1 MNILVYRWNSYNYID
16 IIATFQAMGHQVDVI
31 EQGLESYDE
40 DEVFAARLHSILQQK
55 NYDFVFTVNY
65 FAVISGVCQQMG
77 IKYVSWSCDS
87 PLLSMYHQ
95 NVFLDCNYFF
105 LFDKTNYLEFKGMGV
120 KHIWHLPLAVDT
132 NRLDELFA
140 QDAADEKNNINR
152 QYIIDKTD
160 SVDKMQL
167 AEKNSGN
174 ALENATRNFAGEIS
188 FVGNL
193 YEKNSYDEL
202 EKRFPEYLRGYF
214 DAVMEAQLNISGGNI
229 IEPMLTAD
237 ILERVS
243 EYFELKKSKDSFSDL
258 GLVFATTVLGF
269 KTASLQRQRALLAL
283 AAKFPVNLYTN
294 TGGDALLRVKN
305 CGSVDYWS
313 EMPKVFR
320 YSKINLNFTIP
331 NIKSGL
337 PLRIFDVLGAG
348 GFLLTNYQA
357 ELPAYF
363 EIGKDLDC
371 FESETELVEKC
382 SYYLTH
388 EEERQ
393 RIARSGYEKVK
404 NCYSYRNR
412 LEFILEKIEEG

>member
-1 MNILVYRWNSYNYID
+1 MHILMYRWKAYNYRD
-16 IIATFQAMGHQVDVI
+16 IEQTFLLLGHTVDNIEQELGSYDVSPEFERVI
-31 EQGLESYDE
+31 EEKIRGTHYDM
-40 DEVFAARLHSILQQK
+40 
-55 NYDFVFTVNY
+55 VFTVNY
-65 FAVISGVCQQMG
+65 FPLISNVCERTGV
-77 IKYVSWSCDS
+77 KYVSWTCDN
-87 PLLSMYHQ
+87 PLISMYHES
-95 NVFLDCNYFF
+95 VFHDCNYIFT
-105 LFDKTNYLEFKGMGV
+105 FDKTNYLEFREMGV

-140 QDAADEKNNINR
+140 QD
-152 QYIIDKTD
+152 TM
-160 SVDKMQL
+160 DKMQL
-167 AEKNSGN
+167 AETDSGN
-174 ALENATRNFAGEIS
+174 ASKHSVRDFAGGIS

-202 EKRFPEYLRGYF
+202 ETRFPEYLRGYF

-283 AAKFPVNLYTN
+283 VAKFPVNLYTN
-294 TGGDALLRVKN
+294 TGGDTLLRVKN

-313 EMPKVFR
+313 EMPKVFH

-357 ELPAYF
+357 ELPDYF
-363 EIGKDLDC
+363 EIGKDLAC
-371 FESETELVEKC
+371 FESEAELVEKC
-382 SYYLTH
+382 SYYLTR

-393 RIARSGYEKVK
+393 QIAKNGYEKVK
-404 NCYSYRNR
+404 NCCSYRKR
-412 LEFILEKIEEG
+412 LKFMLEKIGEE

>member
-16 IIATFQAMGHQVDVI
+16 IIATFQSMGHQVDVI
-31 EQGLESYDE
+31 EQELESYDE
-40 DEVFAARLHSILQQK
+40 DESFAARLHGILQQK
-55 NYDFVFTVNY
+55 DYGFVFTVNY
-65 FAVISGVCQQMG
+65 FAVISGVCQQLG

-87 PLLSMYHQ
+87 PLLSMYHK

-132 NRLDELFA
+132 DRLDGLFKQDE
-140 QDAADEKNNINR
+140 QDAADSREALDGTQPAEQNNR
-152 QYIIDKTD
+152 HARK
-160 SVDKMQL
+160 
-167 AEKNSGN
+167 
-174 ALENATRNFAGEIS
+174 NATRDFAGGIS
-188 FVGNL
+188 LVGNL

-202 EKRFPEYLRGYF
+202 ETRFPEYLRGYF

-243 EYFELKKSKDSFSDL
+243 EYFELEKSKDSFSDL

-269 KTASLQRQRALLAL
+269 KTASLQRKRALLAL

-294 TGGDALLRVKN
+294 TGGDTLLRVKN

-357 ELPAYF
+357 ELPDYF
-363 EIGKDLDC
+363 EIGKDLAC

-393 RIARSGYEKVK
+393 QIAKNGYEKVR
-404 NCYSYRNR
+404 NCCSYRKR
-412 LEFILEKIEEG
+412 LKFILEKIGEE

>member
-16 IIATFQAMGHQVDVI
+16 IIATFQSIGHQVDVI
-31 EQGLESYDE
+31 EQELESYDE
-40 DEVFAARLHSILQQK
+40 DEVFAARLHGILQQK

-65 FAVISGVCQQMG
+65 FAMISGVCQQMG
-77 IKYVSWSCDS
+77 IKYISWSCDS
-87 PLLSMYHQ
+87 PLLSMYHK

-140 QDAADEKNNINR
+140 QD
-152 QYIIDKTD
+152 TM
-160 SVDKMQL
+160 DKMQL
-167 AEKNSGN
+167 AETDSGN
-174 ALENATRNFAGEIS
+174 ASKHSVRDFAGGIS

-202 EKRFPEYLRGYF
+202 ETRFPEYLRGYF

-269 KTASLQRQRALLAL
+269 KTSR
-283 AAKFPVNLYTN
+283 
-294 TGGDALLRVKN
+294 
-305 CGSVDYWS
+305 
-313 EMPKVFR
+313 
-320 YSKINLNFTIP
+320 
-331 NIKSGL
+331 
-337 PLRIFDVLGAG
+337 
-348 GFLLTNYQA
+348 
-357 ELPAYF
+357 
-363 EIGKDLDC
+363 
-371 FESETELVEKC
+371 
-382 SYYLTH
+382 
-388 EEERQ
+388 
-393 RIARSGYEKVK
+393 
-404 NCYSYRNR
+404 
-412 LEFILEKIEEG
+412 

>member
-16 IIATFQAMGHQVDVI
+16 IIATFRSMGHQVDVI
-31 EQGLESYDE
+31 EQELESYDE
-40 DEVFAARLHSILQQK
+40 DEAFAARLHGILQQK

-65 FAVISGVCQQMG
+65 FAVISGVCQQMD

-87 PLLSMYHQ
+87 PLLSMYHK

-105 LFDKTNYLEFKGMGV
+105 LFDKTNYLEIKGMGV

-132 NRLDELFA
+132 DRLDGLFKQDE
-140 QDAADEKNNINR
+140 QDAADSREALDGTQPAEQNNR
-152 QYIIDKTD
+152 HARK
-160 SVDKMQL
+160 
-167 AEKNSGN
+167 
-174 ALENATRNFAGEIS
+174 NATRDFAGGIS

-202 EKRFPEYLRGYF
+202 ETRFPEYLRGYF

-283 AAKFPVNLYTN
+283 AAKFPVSLYTN
-294 TGGDALLRVKN
+294 TGGDTLLRVKN

-363 EIGKDLDC
+363 EIGKDLAC
-371 FESETELVEKC
+371 FESEAELVEKC

-393 RIARSGYEKVK
+393 QIAKSGYAKVK
-404 NCYSYRNR
+404 NGCSYRKR
-412 LEFILEKIEEG
+412 LEFILEKIGEE

>member
-16 IIATFQAMGHQVDVI
+16 IIATFQSMGHQVDVI
-31 EQGLESYDE
+31 EQELESYDE
-40 DEVFAARLHSILQQK
+40 DEAFAARLQGILQQK

-87 PLLSMYHQ
+87 PLLSMYHK

-132 NRLDELFA
+132 DRLDGLFKQDE
-140 QDAADEKNNINR
+140 QDAADSREALDGT
-152 QYIIDKTD
+152 QP
-160 SVDKMQL
+160 
-167 AEKNSGN
+167 AEQNSRH
-174 ALENATRNFAGEIS
+174 ARKNATRDFAGGLS

-202 EKRFPEYLRGYF
+202 ETRFPEYLRGYF

-283 AAKFPVNLYTN
+283 AAKFPVSLYTN
-294 TGGDALLRVKN
+294 TGGDTLLRVKN
-305 CGSVDYWS
+305 YGSVDYWS

-363 EIGKDLDC
+363 EIGKDLAC
-371 FESETELVEKC
+371 FESEAELVEKC

-393 RIARSGYEKVK
+393 QIAKNGYVKVK
-404 NCYSYRNR
+404 NCCSYRKR
-412 LEFILEKIEEG
+412 LEFILEKIGEE

>member
-16 IIATFQAMGHQVDVI
+16 IIATFQSMGHQVDVI
-31 EQGLESYDE
+31 EQELESYDE
-40 DEVFAARLHSILQQK
+40 DEAFAARLQGILQQK

-65 FAVISGVCQQMG
+65 FAVISGVCRQMG

-87 PLLSMYHQ
+87 PLLSMYHK

-132 NRLDELFA
+132 DRLDGLFKQDE
-140 QDAADEKNNINR
+140 QDAADSREALDGT
-152 QYIIDKTD
+152 QP
-160 SVDKMQL
+160 
-167 AEKNSGN
+167 AEQNSRH
-174 ALENATRNFAGEIS
+174 ARKNATRDFTGGIS

-202 EKRFPEYLRGYF
+202 ETRFPEYLRGYF

-283 AAKFPVNLYTN
+283 AAKFPVSLYTN
-294 TGGDALLRVKN
+294 TGGDTLLRVKN

-363 EIGKDLDC
+363 EIGKDLAC
-371 FESETELVEKC
+371 FESEAELVEKC

-393 RIARSGYEKVK
+393 QIAKNGYVKVK
-404 NCYSYRNR
+404 NCCSYRKR
-412 LEFILEKIEEG
+412 LEFILEKIGEE

>member
-16 IIATFQAMGHQVDVI
+16 IIATFQSMGHQVDVI
-31 EQGLESYDE
+31 EQELESYDE
-40 DEVFAARLHSILQQK
+40 DEAVAARLHDILQQK

-87 PLLSMYHQ
+87 PLLSMYHK

-132 NRLDELFA
+132 DRLDGLFKQDE
-140 QDAADEKNNINR
+140 QDAADSREALDGT
-152 QYIIDKTD
+152 QP
-160 SVDKMQL
+160 
-167 AEKNSGN
+167 AEQNSRH
-174 ALENATRNFAGEIS
+174 ARKNATRDFTGGIS

-283 AAKFPVNLYTN
+283 AAKFPVSLYTN
-294 TGGDALLRVKN
+294 TGGDTLLRVKN

-363 EIGKDLDC
+363 EIGKDLAC
-371 FESETELVEKC
+371 FESEAELVEKC

-393 RIARSGYEKVK
+393 QIAKNGYVKVK
-404 NCYSYRNR
+404 NCCSYRKR
-412 LEFILEKIEEG
+412 LEFILEKIGEE

>member
-16 IIATFQAMGHQVDVI
+16 IIATFQSMGHQVDVI
-31 EQGLESYDE
+31 EQELESYDE
-40 DEVFAARLHSILQQK
+40 DEAFAARLHDILQQK

-87 PLLSMYHQ
+87 PLLSMYHK

-132 NRLDELFA
+132 DRLDGLFKQDE
-140 QDAADEKNNINR
+140 QDAADSREALDGT
-152 QYIIDKTD
+152 QP
-160 SVDKMQL
+160 
-167 AEKNSGN
+167 AEQNSRH
-174 ALENATRNFAGEIS
+174 ARKNATRDFAGGIS

-283 AAKFPVNLYTN
+283 AAKFPVSLYTN
-294 TGGDALLRVKN
+294 TGGDTLLRVKN

-363 EIGKDLDC
+363 EVGKDLAC
-371 FESETELVEKC
+371 FESEAELVEKC

-393 RIARSGYEKVK
+393 QIAKNGYVKVK
-404 NCYSYRNR
+404 NCCSYRKR
-412 LEFILEKIEEG
+412 LKFILEKIGEK

>member
-1 MNILVYRWNSYNYID
+1 MYILVYRWNSYNYID
-16 IIATFQAMGHQVDVI
+16 IIATFQTMGHQVDVI
-31 EQGLESYDE
+31 ERELESYDE
-40 DEVFAARLHSILQQK
+40 DDAFAARLHGILQQK

-87 PLLSMYHQ
+87 PLLSMYHK

-132 NRLDELFA
+132 DRLDELFA
-140 QDAADEKNNINR
+140 QDTADERNNVNR
-152 QYIIDKTD
+152 RYIIDKTD
-160 SVDKMQL
+160 SVDEIQL
-167 AEKNSGN
+167 AETDSGN
-174 ALENATRNFAGEIS
+174 HTKNTVRNFVGEIS

-294 TGGDALLRVKN
+294 TGGDTLLRVKN

-363 EIGKDLDC
+363 EIGKDLAC

-393 RIARSGYEKVK
+393 QIARSGYEKVK

-412 LEFILEKIEEG
+412 LEFILEKIKEG

>member
-16 IIATFQAMGHQVDVI
+16 IIATFQSMGHQVDVI
-31 EQGLESYDE
+31 EQELESYDE
-40 DEVFAARLHSILQQK
+40 DESFAARLHGILQQK

-87 PLLSMYHQ
+87 PLLSMYHK

-140 QDAADEKNNINR
+140 QD
-152 QYIIDKTD
+152 TM
-160 SVDKMQL
+160 DKMQL
-167 AEKNSGN
+167 AETDSGN
-174 ALENATRNFAGEIS
+174 ASKHSVRDFAGGIS

-202 EKRFPEYLRGYF
+202 ETRFPEYLRGYF

-283 AAKFPVNLYTN
+283 VAKFPVNLYTN
-294 TGGDALLRVKN
+294 TGGDTLLRVKN

-348 GFLLTNYQA
+348 GFLLTNYQEDFLNYFVPGEDFIYYSSYEEA
-357 ELPAYF
+357 ETYA
-363 EIGKDLDC
+363 D
-371 FESETELVEKC
+371 
-382 SYYLTH
+382 YYLSH
-388 EEERQ
+388 EKERQ
-393 RIARSGYEKVK
+393 QIAANALGK
-404 NCYSYRNR
+404 
-412 LEFILEKIEEG
+412 ILEAHTFEHRIQTMLSVIDGQ

>member
-1 MNILVYRWNSYNYID
+1 
-16 IIATFQAMGHQVDVI
+16 
-31 EQGLESYDE
+31 
-40 DEVFAARLHSILQQK
+40 
-55 NYDFVFTVNY
+55 
-65 FAVISGVCQQMG
+65 
-77 IKYVSWSCDS
+77 
-87 PLLSMYHQ
+87 
-95 NVFLDCNYFF
+95 
-105 LFDKTNYLEFKGMGV
+105 
-120 KHIWHLPLAVDT
+120 
-132 NRLDELFA
+132 
-140 QDAADEKNNINR
+140 
-152 QYIIDKTD
+152 
-160 SVDKMQL
+160 MQL
-167 AEKNSGN
+167 AETDSGN
-174 ALENATRNFAGEIS
+174 ASKNSVRDFAGGIS

-202 EKRFPEYLRGYF
+202 ETRFPEYLRGYF

-283 AAKFPVNLYTN
+283 VAKFPVNLYTN
-294 TGGDALLRVKN
+294 TGGDTLLRVKN

-337 PLRIFDVLGAG
+337 PLRIFDILGAG

-357 ELPAYF
+357 ELPDYF
-363 EIGKDLDC
+363 EIGKDLAC
-371 FESETELVEKC
+371 FESEAELVEKC
-382 SYYLTH
+382 NYYLTH

-393 RIARSGYEKVK
+393 QIAKNGYEKVK
-404 NCYSYRNR
+404 NCCSYRKR
-412 LEFILEKIEEG
+412 LKFILEKIGEE

>member
-1 MNILVYRWNSYNYID
+1 
-16 IIATFQAMGHQVDVI
+16 
-31 EQGLESYDE
+31 
-40 DEVFAARLHSILQQK
+40 
-55 NYDFVFTVNY
+55 
-65 FAVISGVCQQMG
+65 MG

-87 PLLSMYHQ
+87 PLLSMYHK

-132 NRLDELFA
+132 DRLDGLFKQDE
-140 QDAADEKNNINR
+140 QDAADSREALDGTQPAEQNNR
-152 QYIIDKTD
+152 HARK
-160 SVDKMQL
+160 
-167 AEKNSGN
+167 
-174 ALENATRNFAGEIS
+174 NATRDFAGGIS

-202 EKRFPEYLRGYF
+202 ETRFPEYLRGYF

-283 AAKFPVNLYTN
+283 AAKFPVSLYTN
-294 TGGDALLRVKN
+294 TGGDTLLRVKN

-363 EIGKDLDC
+363 EIGKDLAC
-371 FESETELVEKC
+371 FESEAELVEKC

-393 RIARSGYEKVK
+393 QIAKNGYVKVK
-404 NCYSYRNR
+404 NCCSYRKR
-412 LEFILEKIEEG
+412 LEFILEKIGEE

>member
-16 IIATFQAMGHQVDVI
+16 IIATFQSMGHQVDVI
-31 EQGLESYDE
+31 EQELESYDE
-40 DEVFAARLHSILQQK
+40 DEAFAARLHDILQQK

-87 PLLSMYHQ
+87 PLLSMYHK

-132 NRLDELFA
+132 DRLDGLFKQDE
-140 QDAADEKNNINR
+140 QDAADSREALDGT
-152 QYIIDKTD
+152 QP
-160 SVDKMQL
+160 
-167 AEKNSGN
+167 AEQNSRH
-174 ALENATRNFAGEIS
+174 ARKNATRDFTGGIS

-283 AAKFPVNLYTN
+283 AAKFPVSLYTN
-294 TGGDALLRVKN
+294 TGGDTLLRVKN

-363 EIGKDLDC
+363 EIGKDLAC
-371 FESETELVEKC
+371 FESEAELVEKC

-393 RIARSGYEKVK
+393 QIAKNGYVKVK
-404 NCYSYRNR
+404 NCCSYRKR
-412 LEFILEKIEEG
+412 LEFILEKIGEE

>member
-16 IIATFQAMGHQVDVI
+16 IIATFQSMGHQVDVI
-31 EQGLESYDE
+31 EQELESYDE
-40 DEVFAARLHSILQQK
+40 DEAFAARLHGILQQK

-87 PLLSMYHQ
+87 PLLSMYHK

-132 NRLDELFA
+132 DRLDELFA
-140 QDAADEKNNINR
+140 QD
-152 QYIIDKTD
+152 TM
-160 SVDKMQL
+160 DKMQL
-167 AEKNSGN
+167 AETDSGN
-174 ALENATRNFAGEIS
+174 ASKHSARDFAGGIS

-283 AAKFPVNLYTN
+283 AAKFPVSLYTN
-294 TGGDALLRVKN
+294 TGGDTLLRVKN

-363 EIGKDLDC
+363 EIGKDLAC
-371 FESETELVEKC
+371 FESEAELVEKC

-393 RIARSGYEKVK
+393 QIAKSGYAKVK
-404 NCYSYRNR
+404 NCCSYRKR
-412 LEFILEKIEEG
+412 LKFILEKIGEK

>member
-16 IIATFQAMGHQVDVI
+16 IIATFQSMGHQVDVI
-31 EQGLESYDE
+31 EQELESYDE
-40 DEVFAARLHSILQQK
+40 DETFAVRLYGILQQK

-87 PLLSMYHQ
+87 PLLSMYHK

-132 NRLDELFA
+132 GRLDGLFKQDE
-140 QDAADEKNNINR
+140 QDAADSREALDGT
-152 QYIIDKTD
+152 QP
-160 SVDKMQL
+160 
-167 AEKNSGN
+167 AEQNSRH
-174 ALENATRNFAGEIS
+174 ARKNATRDFTGGIS

-283 AAKFPVNLYTN
+283 AAKFPVSLYTN
-294 TGGDALLRVKN
+294 TGGDTLLRVKN

-363 EIGKDLDC
+363 EIGKDLAC
-371 FESETELVEKC
+371 FESEAELVEKC

-393 RIARSGYEKVK
+393 QIAKNGYVKVK
-404 NCYSYRNR
+404 NCCSYRKR
-412 LEFILEKIEEG
+412 LEFILEKIGEE

>member
-16 IIATFQAMGHQVDVI
+16 IIATFQSMGHQVDVI
-31 EQGLESYDE
+31 EQELESYDE
-40 DEVFAARLHSILQQK
+40 DESFAARLHGILQQK
-55 NYDFVFTVNY
+55 DYGFVFTVNY
-65 FAVISGVCQQMG
+65 FAVISGVCQQLG

-87 PLLSMYHQ
+87 PLLSMYHK

-132 NRLDELFA
+132 DRLDGLFKQDE
-140 QDAADEKNNINR
+140 QDAADSREALDGTQPAEQNNR
-152 QYIIDKTD
+152 HARK
-160 SVDKMQL
+160 
-167 AEKNSGN
+167 
-174 ALENATRNFAGEIS
+174 NATRDFSGGIS
-188 FVGNL
+188 LVGNL

-294 TGGDALLRVKN
+294 TGGDTLLRVKN

-337 PLRIFDVLGAG
+337 TLRIFDVLGAG

-357 ELPAYF
+357 ELPDYF
-363 EIGKDLDC
+363 EIGRDLAC
-371 FESETELVEKC
+371 FESEAELVEKC

-393 RIARSGYEKVK
+393 QIAKNGYEKVK
-404 NCYSYRNR
+404 NCCSYRKR
-412 LEFILEKIEEG
+412 LKFILEKIGEE

>member
-16 IIATFQAMGHQVDVI
+16 IIATFRSMGHQVDVI
-31 EQGLESYDE
+31 EQELESYDE
-40 DEVFAARLHSILQQK
+40 DEAFAARLHGILQQK

-65 FAVISGVCQQMG
+65 FAVISGVCQQMD

-87 PLLSMYHQ
+87 PLLSMYHK

-105 LFDKTNYLEFKGMGV
+105 LFDKTNYLEIKGMGV

-132 NRLDELFA
+132 NRLDGLFKQDE
-140 QDAADEKNNINR
+140 QDAADSREALDGTQPAEQNNR
-152 QYIIDKTD
+152 HARK
-160 SVDKMQL
+160 
-167 AEKNSGN
+167 
-174 ALENATRNFAGEIS
+174 NATRDFAGGIS

-202 EKRFPEYLRGYF
+202 ETRFPEYLRGYF

-283 AAKFPVNLYTN
+283 AAKFPVSLYTN
-294 TGGDALLRVKN
+294 TGGDTLLRVKN

-363 EIGKDLDC
+363 EIGKDLAC
-371 FESETELVEKC
+371 FESEAELVEKC

-393 RIARSGYEKVK
+393 QIAKSGYAKVK
-404 NCYSYRNR
+404 NGCSYRKR
-412 LEFILEKIEEG
+412 LEFILEKIGEE

>member
-16 IIATFQAMGHQVDVI
+16 IIATFRSMGYQVDVI
-31 EQGLESYDE
+31 EQELESYDE
-40 DEVFAARLHSILQQK
+40 DEAFTARLHGILQQK
-55 NYDFVFTVNY
+55 DYDFVFTVNY

-87 PLLSMYHQ
+87 PLLSMYHK

-132 NRLDELFA
+132 DRLDGLFKQDE
-140 QDAADEKNNINR
+140 QDAADSREALDGT
-152 QYIIDKTD
+152 QP
-160 SVDKMQL
+160 
-167 AEKNSGN
+167 AEQNSRH
-174 ALENATRNFAGEIS
+174 ARKNATRDFTGGIS

-283 AAKFPVNLYTN
+283 AAKFPVSLYTN
-294 TGGDALLRVKN
+294 TGGDTLLRVKN

-363 EIGKDLDC
+363 EIGKDLAC
-371 FESETELVEKC
+371 FESEAELVEKC

-393 RIARSGYEKVK
+393 QIAKNGYVKVK
-404 NCYSYRNR
+404 NCCSYRKR
-412 LEFILEKIEEG
+412 LEFILEKIGEE